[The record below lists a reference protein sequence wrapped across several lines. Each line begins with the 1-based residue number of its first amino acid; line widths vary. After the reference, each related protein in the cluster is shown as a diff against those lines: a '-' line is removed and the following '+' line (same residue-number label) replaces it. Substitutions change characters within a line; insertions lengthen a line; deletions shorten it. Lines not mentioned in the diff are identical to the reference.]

1 MGHLGQSHIFGCW
14 RIQRKKGGVW
24 PLYVVRPLLRIDTIF
39 FWHCAIAVSEWVS
52 STARSRRRR
61 AKQSKDLTVLTVAGP
76 ITFLFQCR
84 LFSFLLFRR
93 RRRRRTDKA
102 EETEALLYIHTYFT
116 RRVLRGIV
124 RRGSRLISYLYNWA
138 LKWWWFILHC
148 WWCVTCF
155 VVIFPLNESSVI
167 WKCIATKRR
176 CWFVLLGVD
185 VMQIV
190 DVNKLNICHHPS
202 SC

>member
-1 MGHLGQSHIFGCW
+1 MQRLPIAEVSYSQHKQSCVTRCRKWILTDGTLGTVSYIWLLKHT
-14 RIQRKKGGVW
+14 KKKGGGVW
-24 PLYVVRPLLRIDTIF
+24 PLHVVRPLLRIETIF
-39 FWHCAIAVSEWVS
+39 FCHCAIAVSEWVS

-102 EETEALLYIHTYFT
+102 EETEALLYIQTYFT

-124 RRGSRLISYLYNWA
+124 RRCSRLISYLYN
-138 LKWWWFILHC
+138 
-148 WWCVTCF
+148 
-155 VVIFPLNESSVI
+155 
-167 WKCIATKRR
+167 
-176 CWFVLLGVD
+176 
-185 VMQIV
+185 
-190 DVNKLNICHHPS
+190 
-202 SC
+202 